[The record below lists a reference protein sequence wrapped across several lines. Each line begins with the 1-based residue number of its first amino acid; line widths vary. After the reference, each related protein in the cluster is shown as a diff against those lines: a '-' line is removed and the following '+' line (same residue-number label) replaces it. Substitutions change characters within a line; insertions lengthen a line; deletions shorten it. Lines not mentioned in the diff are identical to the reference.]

1 MLPFA
6 MASPI
11 AGAAGAAGMSAAGG
25 SSMALPAIGGFLGGM
40 GQFAGG
46 MQGLFGDQG
55 GMDAHK
61 MQKKSK
67 KFARQQLQRQ
77 MRSTIYWRVRD
88 AKRSGLHPLAALGI
102 SPHSGPS
109 ATFGMDSGRGSKGR
123 ALANMGQGIQRAMAG
138 KNELESA
145 MAEYYRAM
153 AKKASSTV
161 IGGQPESLVVDK
173 AGVLKPSSNR
183 GYDVVPAQVNPQ
195 RAHGYVAGP
204 SGFYNFA
211 NVPDGGVQVYPTQK
225 FQESTSEGFHALEY
239 GIKMSGQWAKNISLN
254 ALNTPKSMMARNQL
268 RNEQRAVEA
277 EYGGRYAYS
286 PFARTWY
293 PTNTDR
299 LYLGKS
305 KILGRF
311 SRKYEYGS
319 GRLQKSHRKP
329 LFDRERIQNE
339 SWYFD

>member
-1 MLPFA
+1 M
-6 MASPI
+6 MAGGIPL
-11 AGAAGAAGMSAAGG
+11 AASFLQAGG
-25 SSMALPAIGGFLGGM
+25 SSASAMPWGSIGGFLGGM

-46 MQGLFGDQG
+46 MSGLFGQG

-67 KFARQQLQRQ
+67 KFARQQMYRQ
-77 MRSTIYWRVRD
+77 MHQTIQARVRD
-88 AKRSGLHPLAALGI
+88 ARKAGIHPLAALGV
-102 SPHSGPS
+102 SPASGPS
-109 ATFGMDSGRGSKGR
+109 AAFGMDSKDYGRGKM
-123 ALANMGQGIQRAMAG
+123 LANMGQGLQRALAG
-138 KNELESA
+138 KSELDSA

-153 AKKASSTV
+153 ARKVSTPA
-161 IGGQPESLVVDK
+161 IGGQGDAALVVDRK
-173 AGVLKPSSNR
+173 GVLKPSEKR
-183 GYDVVPAQVNPQ
+183 GYQVVPAQVNPQ

-239 GIKMSGQWAKNISLN
+239 GIKMSGQWAKGISLN
-254 ALNTPKSMMARNQL
+254 ALNGPKAMMARNKL
-268 RNEQRAVEA
+268 RDEQRAVEA

-286 PFARTWY
+286 AIQRTWY
-293 PTNTDR
+293 PTNTNR
-299 LYLGKS
+299 LYYGTS

-319 GRLQKSHRKP
+319 GRLQKSHRTSR
-329 LFDRERIQNE
+329 FNRGSIENE